1 MEGQTHHRGA
11 NLYEFADLLI
21 EHGVINAVNLDG
33 GGSSTFI
40 HNEILVNY
48 PSDHWYDYKL
58 QTSIFSHS
66 ISILMLFCCSPGDP
80 AYRCERQVSTIL
92 CFHDPQ
98 CLEPS
103 CNDHGT
109 CFQGECTCN
118 SPWVGEDCGHLN
130 CSLVN
135 CSNHGNCTG
144 GTATL

>member
-1 MEGQTHHRGA
+1 MLSIWMEVVPVHLSTMRF
-11 NLYEFADLLI
+11 LSTILLI
-21 EHGVINAVNLDG
+21 TGMIINYKPV
-33 GGSSTFI
+33 S
-40 HNEILVNY
+40 LV
-48 PSDHWYDYKL
+48 
-58 QTSIFSHS
+58 S